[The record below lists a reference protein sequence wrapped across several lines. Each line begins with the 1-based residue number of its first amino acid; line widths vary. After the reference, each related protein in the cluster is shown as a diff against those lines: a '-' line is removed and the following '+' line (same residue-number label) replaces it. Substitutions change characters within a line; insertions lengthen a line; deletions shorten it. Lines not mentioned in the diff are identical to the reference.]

1 MYSMIE
7 YTRHVVSKIKKP
19 QLGKEAREVQ
29 GVTLL
34 RSLIPVFIKPGA

>member
-7 YTRHVVSKIKKP
+7 YNRYAVSKIKP

-29 GVTLL
+29 GVMMLQHL
-34 RSLIPVFIKPGA
+34 SPVSGETGA